1 MLQCRLNSIR
11 ATLSNFAHSCQ
22 FSIIPQRQPLD
33 LDFFAV
39 EKWMSYCLHPVP
51 YSSQEG
57 YAWGGEGMGFRYH
70 ISIKLLSG
78 AGEKISGF
86 FLKLLTDLRKYFTDF

>member
-39 EKWMSYCLHPVP
+39 EKWMSYCLHPVLKIVRKRKIRNTVIL
-51 YSSQEG
+51 YIYGSL
-57 YAWGGEGMGFRYH
+57 MG
-70 ISIKLLSG
+70 SKPGSTAPGLLFG
-78 AGEKISGF
+78 TKI
-86 FLKLLTDLRKYFTDF
+86 